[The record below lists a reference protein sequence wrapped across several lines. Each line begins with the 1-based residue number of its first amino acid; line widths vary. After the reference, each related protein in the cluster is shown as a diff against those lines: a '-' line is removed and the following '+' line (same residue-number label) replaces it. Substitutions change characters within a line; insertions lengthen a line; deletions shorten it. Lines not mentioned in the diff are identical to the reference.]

1 METNAR
7 LLETH
12 WTQVENCLWLFDAT
26 SAGAANKPGINKIVT
41 INIFKITPS
50 QRFSL
55 INKGHRIA
63 LLLPQHAQ
71 RNKAKSKDTLRAA
84 NPGVEI
90 DTTQL
95 PVTRAE
101 LALGAPQV
109 TRIEG
114 SLIDP
119 ARQFNP
125 RWFARNLLAL
135 DMNQLEQN
143 AIGLFRHTQAI
154 SASAGGSVRGSLQ
167 LENGAVL
174 PWAILTLRLQLQAPP
189 PAPVFQFQT
198 QANQFGDFIVSLTEL
213 AAPEFD
219 MPAQVYNAQLRIA
232 RCAIKSGL
240 PDPDDVENLDVLALA
255 AQNDAPE
262 FVEFA
267 TFEIRP
273 GEHQHLH
280 SHGRTALL
288 VKPSG

>member
-1 METNAR
+1 METNAP

-12 WTQVENCLWLFDAT
+12 WTQVENCFWLFDAT
-26 SAGAANKPGINKIVT
+26 SSGAANKPGINKIVT

-95 PVTRAE
+95 SVTRAE
-101 LALGAPQV
+101 LAHGAQQV

-125 RWFARNLLAL
+125 RWFARNLLVF
-135 DMNQLEQN
+135 DINQLEQN

-154 SASAGGSVRGSLQ
+154 SVSAGGSVRGLLQ
-167 LENGAVL
+167 LENGAPL
-174 PWAILTLRLQLQAPP
+174 PWAILTLRLQLQAPQ
-189 PAPVFQFQT
+189 PAPVLQFQT

-219 MPAQVYNAQLRIA
+219 MPTQVYNAQLRIA

-240 PDPDDVENLDVLALA
+240 PDPDDVENLEVLALA

-273 GEHQHLH
+273 GEHQYLH